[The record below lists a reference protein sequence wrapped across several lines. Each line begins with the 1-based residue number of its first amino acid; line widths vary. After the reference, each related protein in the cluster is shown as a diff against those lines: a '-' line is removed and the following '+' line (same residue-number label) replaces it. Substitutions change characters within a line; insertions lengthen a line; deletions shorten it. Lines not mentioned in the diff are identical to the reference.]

1 MQYNITP
8 NKLPFSPSLSL
19 TLPFPPLWSSIIP
32 SIILYNPSIITPP
45 SLPHFGED
53 RVEWGG
59 GGLESGVRE
68 RARVRWKGKRG
79 EEEVRDGRKVESS
92 RQGREGRGNERW
104 KEGAQEKREGKGE
117 EMSVRNG
124 GVGEGQM

>member
-1 MQYNITP
+1 MCI
-8 NKLPFSPSLSL
+8 
-19 TLPFPPLWSSIIP
+19 
-32 SIILYNPSIITPP
+32 P

-92 RQGREGRGNERW
+92 RQGREGRGKDWRER
-104 KEGAQEKREGKGE
+104 
-117 EMSVRNG
+117 
-124 GVGEGQM
+124 